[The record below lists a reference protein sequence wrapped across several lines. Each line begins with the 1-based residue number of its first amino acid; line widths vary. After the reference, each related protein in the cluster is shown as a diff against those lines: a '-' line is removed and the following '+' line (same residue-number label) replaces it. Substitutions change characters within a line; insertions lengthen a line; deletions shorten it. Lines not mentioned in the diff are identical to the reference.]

1 MPVPPTDPARPFGG
15 GRSGRTGG
23 RGRGPGRG
31 PGRGRGGQPRHPPR
45 KTTVFKGNTDAMNG
59 HVFQCQKETQDKSAY
74 LKTVEALGEY
84 ISKTL
89 DYPRDIT
96 GLCKNFTVP
105 VLTEPADLSEDERKS
120 ETKKRI

>member
-1 MPVPPTDPARPFGG
+1 MVVNIGGEGKKEVGMACPRIEDSKIHSGRAG
-15 GRSGRTGG
+15 GRE
-23 RGRGPGRG
+23 RGAGRG
-31 PGRGRGGQPRHPPR
+31 PGRGRGVQPRHPPR

-105 VLTEPADLSEDERKS
+105 VLTEPADLS
-120 ETKKRI
+120 